1 MTAQTNSFSWASISW
16 STSSMCPE
24 TLNTSQPSPQLGVM
38 SSSPGSEKFTA
49 VTVLAA
55 PMSPSLA
62 SLLVSAVASQAQ
74 LRSRHTSCND
84 QARRP
89 PFLTHLAPR
98 TVHFTSSRPS
108 SGVPAEGP
116 QDSSSSL
123 MWSTCRKPSWASVWS
138 KAREVLAECESA
150 HFSNALSICSRVQAA
165 AALSP
170 PAQSTSIS
178 LRMSSPTA
186 TGSWPKPR
194 FISSKDTVPSP
205 SASTCAKRN
214 RIFARSSRMFLCRA
228 SWCADTS
235 VA

>member
-1 MTAQTNSFSWASISW
+1 MAAQIKAFSMGFILL
-16 STSSMCPE
+16 STSSTCPT
-24 TLNTSQPSPQLGVM
+24 TLNPFQWSPQLGDI
-38 SSSPGSEKFTA
+38 SSSPGSEKLCA
-49 VTVLAA
+49 VVTPAA
-55 PMSPSLA
+55 PISPSLA

-214 RIFARSSRMFLCRA
+214 RIFS
-228 SWCADTS
+228 
-235 VA
+235 